1 MGDSVEGMR
10 MIRNVGTV
18 DRAVRALVG
27 VLALAGAFALG
38 WFSGWMVWA
47 AVVVGVIM
55 LVTAALGMCPI
66 YRLVGINTCR
76 I

>member
-1 MGDSVEGMR
+1 MTKNM
-10 MIRNVGTV
+10 GTV
-18 DRAVRALVG
+18 DRALRALIG
-27 VLALAGAFALG
+27 ILALLGAFVLG

-47 AVVVGVIM
+47 AAAVGVIM
-55 LVTAALGMCPI
+55 LVTAAVGMCPL

>member
-1 MGDSVEGMR
+1 MTRNMGT
-10 MIRNVGTV
+10 I
-18 DRAVRALVG
+18 DRALRAIIG
-27 VLALAGAFALG
+27 VLALLGAFALG

-47 AVVVGVIM
+47 AAVVGVIM
-55 LVTAALGMCPI
+55 LVTAAVGFCPL

>member
-1 MGDSVEGMR
+1 MGHNIG
-10 MIRNVGTV
+10 NPG
-18 DRAVRALVG
+18 RALRALIG
-27 VLALAGAFALG
+27 ILALLGAFVLG

-47 AVVVGVIM
+47 AAVVGVIM
-55 LVTAALGMCPI
+55 LVTAAMGFCPL

>member
-1 MGDSVEGMR
+1 MDDSQEGSR
-10 MIRNVGTV
+10 MTKNVGTV
-18 DRAVRALVG
+18 DRAMRALVG
-27 VLALAGAFALG
+27 ILALAGAFALG

-47 AVVVGVIM
+47 AAVVGVIM
-55 LVTAALGMCPI
+55 LVTAAVGMCPI

>member
-1 MGDSVEGMR
+1 MG
-10 MIRNVGTV
+10 RNVGTV
-18 DRAVRALVG
+18 DRALRALVG
-27 VLALAGAFALG
+27 ILALLGAFALG

-47 AVVVGVIM
+47 AAAVGVIM
-55 LVTAALGMCPI
+55 LGTAAMGLCPL

>member
-1 MGDSVEGMR
+1 MT
-10 MIRNVGTV
+10 RNAGTI
-18 DRAVRALVG
+18 DRSLRALVG
-27 VLALAGAFALG
+27 IVALAGAFGLG

-47 AVVVGVIM
+47 AAAVGVIM
-55 LVTAALGMCPI
+55 LATAALGYCPL

>member
-1 MGDSVEGMR
+1 MAH
-10 MIRNVGTV
+10 NVGTM
-18 DRAVRALVG
+18 DRALRAVIG
-27 VLALAGAFALG
+27 ALALLGAFVLG

-47 AVVVGVIM
+47 AAAVGVIM
-55 LVTAALGMCPI
+55 LVTAAVGVCPL

>member
-1 MGDSVEGMR
+1 MTRNMG
-10 MIRNVGTV
+10 MI
-18 DRAVRALVG
+18 DRVLRSLIG
-27 VLALAGAFALG
+27 LLALAGAVGLG

-47 AVVVGVIM
+47 AAAVGVIM
-55 LVTAALGMCPI
+55 LVTAVVGTCPL